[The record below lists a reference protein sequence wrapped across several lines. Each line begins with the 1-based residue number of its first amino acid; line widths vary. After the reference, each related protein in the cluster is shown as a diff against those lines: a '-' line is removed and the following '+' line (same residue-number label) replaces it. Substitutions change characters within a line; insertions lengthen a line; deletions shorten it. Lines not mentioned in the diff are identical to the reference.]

1 MWISLTARR
10 PIAVALLSVLMLT
23 AVTGPR
29 SVLATILP
37 HCPAYDN
44 ILTKYREYS
53 DWRRT
58 LLDTVYRL
66 PLSYAPPY
74 MADTSRAGFSRG
86 HLVRHQLLDDLRAL
100 GAAARGAGARA
111 LTSSR
116 PTAAARRRK
125 PRSTTG

>member
-29 SVLATILP
+29 SVLATVLP

-100 GAAARGAGARA
+100 GAAARGAGARLDIQSA
-111 LTSSR
+111 YRSS
-116 PTAAARRRK
+116 AAQK